1 MLGIGLRRAQDADS
15 RAAMEADGSSM
26 QQIAAE
32 NSSAVEKK
40 GRIRIKRS
48 VGEDATR
55 EGAIRGSEKP
65 T

>member
-15 RAAMEADGSSM
+15 RAAMEADGSTM

-40 GRIRIKRS
+40 GRLRIKRS

-55 EGAIRGSEKP
+55 EGAARGSEKP